1 MKDYIDITYPLSE
14 EMAIYPLNPIFSMKS
29 YMAIEK
35 GDTCNVKMI
44 TMGTHTGTHIDAPNH
59 VMAFG
64 KTLDQIPLDRINGR
78 AKVLDFTGKKEITIQ
93 ELAHKQLD
101 NCPIILFKTD
111 NSIQYGGRNILTDYV
126 TLDYDA
132 ARYLVQIGVN
142 MIGIDYMT
150 IERPRTRRDGKH
162 SIHEILL
169 SQDIYILEGIDLSSV
184 NEGEYEIYCFPLHLL
199 NADGAPARVALAS
212 I

>member
-14 EMAIYPLNPIFSMKS
+14 EMAIYPRNPIFSMEPH
-29 YMAIEK
+29 MTIEK
-35 GDTCNVKMI
+35 GDACNVKTI

-59 VMAFG
+59 VIAQG
-64 KTLDQIPLDRINGR
+64 QTLDKIPLCRINGR
-78 AKVLDFTGKKEITIQ
+78 AKVLDFKGQKEITIQ
-93 ELAHKQLD
+93 GLAQKQLD

-111 NSIQYGGRNILTDYV
+111 NSVQYGGRNVLTDYV

-132 ARYLVQIGVN
+132 ARYLAQKDVN

-150 IERPRTRRDGKH
+150 IEKPRIRRDGIH

-169 SQDIYILEGIDLSSV
+169 SRDIYILEGIDLSSV
-184 NEGEYEIYCFPLHLL
+184 DEGEYEIYCFPLPLL
-199 NADGAPARVALAS
+199 NADGAPARVVLAS
-212 I
+212 V